1 MAFDKPRPKRR
12 QARSDFYITDKAI
25 MGGYFNLAQLNF
37 FKTLMEIFTKAG
49 IDVSKIKQDNSP
61 KYLMILIKKLTHDD
75 EKIDDKKWAD
85 ALDLSNECLLKLQ
98 QLLYKHFPF
107 LGPVMGGEASY
118 NIYKLKDGHPEVK
131 VANDVMRG
139 VKLEDCLAVVRHFAL
154 CLNDCRNFYTHFN
167 PYNPIEAQKE
177 QYLSQNKVAVWLDK
191 VKDASRRII
200 KQNNQL
206 TSQDMEFLTGIDR
219 MKPQD
224 KVDDFGNIMTDRRG
238 RPIKEYVEYEDYYF
252 RIRGKRYLV
261 DAAGAKLVDQE
272 PRNALSDFGVVFL
285 CTLFLESDQAR
296 RMLDELRLFETGPY
310 DGSRDGDEFK
320 NDILREIL
328 LFYRTRVPRGKRL
341 DPMDDTTLLA
351 MDMLN
356 ELRKCPMPLY
366 DVLSREGQGFF
377 EDEVKRPNDLTPEV
391 AKRLRSSDR
400 FPYLALR
407 YIDLNKCFDNIRF
420 QVQLGKFRYKF
431 YDKTTIDGEQVVRG
445 LQKEVNAYGRLQDV
459 EHYRQEKYADMLQQ
473 TELVETGEEDITIA
487 NFIPDTPQSSS
498 YLSDRTASYNIHNNR
513 IGLFWN
519 MPGEQE
525 VLAGDE
531 KMYLP
536 DLNVDDNGKADVFLP
551 APKASLSVRD
561 LPALVFYLYLQNQH
575 PDLTPAE
582 AIIQQKYN
590 ALVSF
595 FEDVSTGR
603 LLPVKD
609 IAELEAAIDKYGHL
623 TVHEIPEK
631 LRDYLTGVAG
641 TEDDDD
647 CADRLDCYAMGI
659 LEKRYRRVAAH
670 IDQLKEARK
679 MVGDKMN
686 RYGKKSYIDVRP
698 RRLAEQLAQSIVD
711 WQPAT
716 DNGRHKM
723 TGKNFQRLIAF
734 LARYT
739 DEVPVQEIKDL
750 MTRAR
755 LLDGPVAHP
764 FLQQVLDKNPLNIEV
779 LYDLYFKEEKL
790 HLENYLEIETNK
802 QGEEVFRKKASVD
815 LSRIPFLNSGRLRFH
830 KRDSASFQRLAA
842 RYMQVDGRQ
851 STILLP
857 DGLFTPHILSVL
869 KSEYRDLQDHLQDQ
883 ELNRNASYLMSVYL
897 ECVLHDSAQPFYL
910 SNSNDSPFARR
921 YDLFAILQNK
931 KKGAELLPNPLA
943 PVEINRRLTAKTP
956 DGSAKLIE
964 RDIKALLD
972 DMARK
977 TEERIHDLQQ
987 EYSRKKEKQA
997 QEERVK
1003 LERCFMRKI
1012 ADVKK
1017 QAQEERI
1024 NLQRRLK
1031 HKITDVK
1038 KNERTIRRYKTQDM
1052 AVFLMAK
1059 QMLANQ
1065 LSWQNQEGEVP
1076 FKLAN
1081 VCNEGFLRQTMKVS
1095 FPYEVPLKEDK
1106 TKKVTIDIV
1115 QDNMSLKNYGLL
1127 YKLYHDERVV
1137 TLLQNIVDQQ
1147 QISFAELTAELSLY
1161 DQNRSKAFSNFQQF
1175 EKLAFETNKEALTHP
1190 EHRGFFLEK
1199 VNKKNQVIRY
1209 ERRNNFDALLDLLDA
1224 IEAHQLDPRERQ
1236 WLTSVRNAFCH
1247 NSYYKIDMQQIEKKL
1262 PTIIQQIVEIVQRIT
1277 DKASHP
1283 SNR

>member
-49 IDVSKIKQDNSP
+49 IDVSKIRQDNSP

-131 VANDVMRG
+131 IANNVMRG
-139 VKLEDCLAVVRHFAL
+139 VKLEDCLAVIRHFAL

-167 PYNPIEAQKE
+167 PYNPIDAQKE

-206 TSQDMEFLTGIDR
+206 TSQDMEFLTGDR

-224 KVDDFGNIMTDRRG
+224 KVDEFGNIMTDKKG
-238 RPIKEYVEYEDYYF
+238 YTIKEYVEYEDYYF

-407 YIDLNKCFDNIRF
+407 YIDLNKCFGNIRF
-420 QVQLGKFRYKF
+420 QVQLGEFRYKF

-459 EHYRQEKYADMLQQ
+459 ERYRLEKYADMLQQ

-487 NFIPDTPQSSS
+487 NFIPDTPQSSP

-513 IGLFWN
+513 IGLLWN
-519 MPGEQE
+519 MPGEHE
-525 VLAGDE
+525 VLTGDE

-536 DLNVDDNGKADVFLP
+536 DLKVDENGKADVFLP
-551 APKASLSVRD
+551 APRASLSVRD
-561 LPALVFYLYLQNQH
+561 LPALVFYLYLHNQY

-590 ALVSF
+590 ALVRF
-595 FEDVSTGR
+595 FDDVSTGHM
-603 LLPVKD
+603 LPVNG
-609 IAELEAAIDKYGHL
+609 IEELEKAIDQYGHL
-623 TVHEIPEK
+623 TVNEIPEK
-631 LRDYLTGVAG
+631 LRDYLAG
-641 TEDDDD
+641 SARAENDDD
-647 CADRLDCYAMGI
+647 CGVRFDWYALGV
-659 LEKRYRRVAAH
+659 LEKRYKQVRAR

-711 WQPAT
+711 WQPST

-755 LLDGPVAHP
+755 LLEGPVAHP

-779 LYDLYFKEEKL
+779 LYDLYFKEEKR
-790 HLENYLEIETNK
+790 YLDKYIDIEINK
-802 QGEEVFRKKASVD
+802 QGEEVYWIKPDAD
-815 LSRIPFLNSGRLRFH
+815 LSKIPFLNSSRLRFH
-830 KRDSASFQRLAA
+830 KLDSAYYQRLAA
-842 RYMQVDGRQ
+842 RYLQVDGRQ

-869 KSEYRDLQDHLQDQ
+869 KSTLYQENRDLQDHLQDQ

-897 ECVLHDSAQPFYL
+897 EHVLHDSAQPFYMP
-910 SNSNDSPFARR
+910 NSNDSPFARR
-921 YDLFAILQNK
+921 YDLFAIVQNNK
-931 KKGAELLPNPLA
+931 KGIELLPCPLT
-943 PVEINRRLTAKTP
+943 PVEINRRLTGKTP
-956 DGSAKLIE
+956 DCRAKLIE
-964 RDIKALLD
+964 RDILALLE

-977 TEERIHDLQQ
+977 TEQRIHKLPQGL
-987 EYSRKKEKQA
+987 YRKKKNE
-997 QEERVK
+997 
-1003 LERCFMRKI
+1003 
-1012 ADVKK
+1012 
-1017 QAQEERI
+1017 AQEERI
-1024 NLQRRLK
+1024 KLQQRMR
-1031 HKITDVK
+1031 HKIANVK
-1038 KNERTIRRYKTQDM
+1038 KNERAIRRYKTQDM

-1081 VCNEGFLRQTMKVS
+1081 VCKEGFLRQTMKVS

-1106 TKKVTIDIV
+1106 TQKATINIV
-1115 QDNMSLKNYGLL
+1115 QDDMSLKNYGLL

-1175 EKLAFETNKEALTHP
+1175 EKLAFETNKEALSNP

>member
-98 QLLYKHFPF
+98 QLLYKHFPC

-139 VKLEDCLAVVRHFAL
+139 MKLEDCLAVLRHFAL

-167 PYNPIEAQKE
+167 PYNSIDAQKE
-177 QYLSQNKVAVWLDK
+177 QYLSQNKVAVWLEK
-191 VKDASRRII
+191 VKDASRRIV

-206 TSQDMEFLTGIDR
+206 TSQDMEFLTGIDH

-224 KVDDFGNIMTDRRG
+224 KVDDFGNIMTDKKG
-238 RPIKEYVEYEDYYF
+238 YTIKEYVEYEDYYF

-261 DAAGAKLVDQE
+261 DAAGAKLADQE

-285 CTLFLESDQAR
+285 CALFLETDQAR

-328 LFYRTRVPRGKRL
+328 FFYRARVPRGKRL

-366 DVLSREGQGFF
+366 DVLSREGQSFF
-377 EDEVKRPNDLTPEV
+377 EDEVKRPNDFTPDV

-459 EHYRQEKYADMLQQ
+459 ERYRQEKYADMLQQ

-487 NFIPDTPQSSS
+487 NFIPDTPQSSP

-590 ALVSF
+590 ALVRF

-603 LLPVKD
+603 LLPVKG

-631 LRDYLTGVAG
+631 LRDYLTESAG

-647 CADRLDCYAMGI
+647 CANRLDCYAMGI
-659 LEKRYRRVAAH
+659 LEKRYRRVRAR

-698 RRLAEQLAQSIVD
+698 RRLAEQLAQSIVE

-723 TGKNFQRLIAF
+723 TSKNFQRLIAF

-739 DEVPVQEIKDL
+739 DEVPLQELKDL
-750 MTRAR
+750 MSRAR

-779 LYDLYFKEEKL
+779 LYDLYFKEEKHNL
-790 HLENYLEIETNK
+790 DKYIETNK
-802 QGEEVFRKKASVD
+802 QGEDVFRKKASVD
-815 LSRIPFLNSGRLRFH
+815 LSRIPFLNSRRLRFH
-830 KRDSASFQRLAA
+830 KRDSAYYQRLAA
-842 RYMQVDGRQ
+842 RYLQVDGRQ

-857 DGLFTPHILSVL
+857 DGLFTPHILSAL
-869 KSEYRDLQDHLQDQ
+869 KSTLYQEYHDLQDHLQDQ
-883 ELNRNASYLMSVYL
+883 ELNQNASYLMSVYL
-897 ECVLHDSAQPFYL
+897 EYVLHDSAQPFYL
-910 SNSNDSPFARR
+910 SNSNDSLFARR

-931 KKGAELLPNPLA
+931 KKGVELLPGPLT

-964 RDIKALLD
+964 RDIVALLE

-977 TEERIHDLQQ
+977 TEQRIHKLPQDL
-987 EYSRKKEKQA
+987 YLKK
-997 QEERVK
+997 
-1003 LERCFMRKI
+1003 
-1012 ADVKK
+1012 KK

-1024 NLQRRLK
+1024 KLQRRLK
-1031 HKITDVK
+1031 HKIADVK

-1052 AVFLMAK
+1052 AIFLMAQ

-1081 VCNEGFLRQTMKVS
+1081 VCNEGFLSQTMKVS

-1175 EKLAFETNKEALTHP
+1175 EKLAFETNREALSNP

-1224 IEAHQLDPRERQ
+1224 IEAHQLDPRDRQ

-1277 DKASHP
+1277 DKASRP
-1283 SNR
+1283 SNQ

>member
-61 KYLMILIKKLTHDD
+61 KYLMILIKKLVHDD

-139 VKLEDCLAVVRHFAL
+139 VKLEDCLAVIRHFAL

-167 PYNPIEAQKE
+167 PYNPIDAQKE
-177 QYLSQNKVAVWLDK
+177 QYLSQNKVAVWLEK

-206 TSQDMEFLTGIDR
+206 TSQEMEFLTGIDR

-224 KVDDFGNIMTDRRG
+224 KVDEFGNIMTDRKG
-238 RPIKEYVEYEDYYF
+238 YTIKEYVEYEDYYF

-261 DAAGAKLVDQE
+261 DAAGAKLADQE

-285 CTLFLESDQAR
+285 CTLFLETDQAR

-328 LFYRTRVPRGKRL
+328 LFYRARIPRGKRL

-366 DVLSREGQGFF
+366 DVLSREGQSFF

-407 YIDLNKCFDNIRF
+407 HIDLNKCFDNIRF

-487 NFIPDTPQSSS
+487 NFIPDTPQSSP

-513 IGLFWN
+513 IGLLWN

-525 VLAGDE
+525 VLTGDE

-575 PDLTPAE
+575 PDLTSAE
-582 AIIQQKYN
+582 SIIQQKYN
-590 ALVSF
+590 ALVRF
-595 FEDVSTGR
+595 FDDVSAGR
-603 LLPVKD
+603 LLPVKG
-609 IAELEAAIDKYGHL
+609 IAELKASIDKYGHL
-623 TVHEIPEK
+623 TIHEIPEK
-631 LRDYLTGVAG
+631 LRDYLAG
-641 TEDDDD
+641 SAGAENDDD
-647 CADRLDCYAMGI
+647 CADRLDYYAMGI
-659 LEKRYRRVAAH
+659 IEKRYRQVRAR
-670 IDQLKEARK
+670 IDQLEEARK
-679 MVGDKMN
+679 MIGDKMN

-739 DEVPVQEIKDL
+739 DEVHGHELKDL
-750 MTRAR
+750 MGRAR
-755 LLDGPVAHP
+755 LLDGPAAHP

-779 LYDLYFKEEKL
+779 LYDLYFKEEKR
-790 HLENYLEIETNK
+790 YLDKYIDIEINK
-802 QGEEVFRKKASVD
+802 QGEEVYWLKADAD
-815 LSRIPFLNSGRLRFH
+815 LNEIPFLNTGRLRFH

-857 DGLFTPHILSVL
+857 DGLFTPHILSAL
-869 KSEYRDLQDHLQDQ
+869 KSTLYQENRDLQDHLQDQ
-883 ELNRNASYLMSVYL
+883 ELNQNASYLMSVYL
-897 ECVLHDSAQPFYL
+897 EHVLHDSAQPFYM

-931 KKGAELLPNPLA
+931 KKGAELLPSPLT

-964 RDIKALLD
+964 RDIVALLE
-972 DMARK
+972 DMARN
-977 TEERIHDLQQ
+977 TEQRIHKLPQDL
-987 EYSRKKEKQA
+987 YLKK
-997 QEERVK
+997 
-1003 LERCFMRKI
+1003 
-1012 ADVKK
+1012 KK

-1024 NLQRRLK
+1024 KLQRRLK

-1038 KNERTIRRYKTQDM
+1038 KNERAIRRYKTQDV
-1052 AVFLMAK
+1052 AIFLMAQ

-1081 VCNEGFLRQTMKVS
+1081 VCNEGFLSQTMKVS

-1175 EKLAFETNKEALTHP
+1175 ERLAFETNKEALSNP

-1224 IEAHQLDPRERQ
+1224 IEAHQLNPRERQ

-1283 SNR
+1283 SNQ